1 MRVYLLRRLLLLVPT
16 LIGITAVCF
25 TLIQFVPG
33 GPVEELISRVRAQ
46 SSLEG
51 GGGSTAQQ
59 QITEEEI
66 ENIRAYYGFDK
77 PAITRYFDWLSK
89 VVRFDLGTSY
99 FYEEPVWD
107 VIKSKFPISLFF
119 GLVSFVLSYSVCI
132 PLGLYKAMWNRS
144 RFDLI
149 SSIMVFAGY
158 IIPGYALGI
167 LLIIFFSG
175 GSYLDWFPLGGIVSE
190 NFESMGFWAGTID
203 FLHHM
208 CLPLICFMAS
218 EFAFLTMLMKNSLLE
233 EIRKEYVRTAM
244 LKGAG
249 FQHAIW
255 KHALRNALI
264 PLATRMSEIFTLM
277 FTSALLIE
285 KVFDID
291 GMGLLVYN
299 SILSRDYNVV
309 LGVILISSIMALL
322 GRLFSDMLYIAI
334 DPRIKFN

>member
-1 MRVYLLRRLLLLVPT
+1 MRVYLIRRLLLLIPT
-16 LIGITAVCF
+16 LLGITAVCF

-77 PAITRYFDWLSK
+77 PALTRYFEWLGK

-119 GLVSFVLSYSVCI
+119 GLVSFVLSYSICI

-144 RFDLI
+144 RFDLL
-149 SSIMVFAGY
+149 SSIMIFAGY

-190 NFESMGFWAGTID
+190 DFESMGFWEGTLD
-203 FLHHM
+203 FFHHM
-208 CLPLICFMAS
+208 SLPLVCFMAS

-233 EIRKEYVRTAM
+233 EIRKEYVRTA
-244 LKGAG
+244 LFKGSG
-249 FQHAIW
+249 FGRAVW

-322 GRLFSDMLYIAI
+322 GRLFSDMLYITI

>member
-1 MRVYLLRRLLLLVPT
+1 M
-16 LIGITAVCF
+16 
-25 TLIQFVPG
+25 
-33 GPVEELISRVRAQ
+33 S
-46 SSLEG
+46 
-51 GGGSTAQQ
+51 
-59 QITEEEI
+59 
-66 ENIRAYYGFDK
+66 D
-77 PAITRYFDWLSK
+77 D
-89 VVRFDLGTSY
+89 
-99 FYEEPVWD
+99 
-107 VIKSKFPISLFF
+107 
-119 GLVSFVLSYSVCI
+119 
-132 PLGLYKAMWNRS
+132 
-144 RFDLI
+144 
-149 SSIMVFAGY
+149 
-158 IIPGYALGI
+158 
-167 LLIIFFSG
+167 
-175 GSYLDWFPLGGIVSE
+175 
-190 NFESMGFWAGTID
+190 FESMGFWAGTMD

-244 LKGAG
+244 FKGAG
-249 FQHAIW
+249 FQKAVW

-309 LGVILISSIMALL
+309 LGVILISSVMALL